1 MKRVPNMSGK
11 NFITVCKWICGG
23 WAFCSCTF
31 LMGQVAAR
39 QLPGGKGVGRAAVPD
54 IHHMIKQPTGTPVG
68 AGRALRN
75 RMNQAYGK
83 LPLSFEPNHGQ
94 ANRQVRFLSRG
105 EGYTLFLTES
115 EAVLTLKKSEVR
127 SQKPEEKLTVDSQQ
141 LTVAKRRTERKSQG
155 NPDSVLRMRLLNAN
169 PGVKVTGLDEMQSK
183 TNYFIGKDPK
193 NWRTNVPN
201 YAKVKYEGVYPG
213 VDLVYYGNQ
222 RHLEYDFVLAPGA
235 EPKIIRMSLGG
246 EKSEIRNQKS
256 EAIPRIN
263 SNGDLII
270 MTNGGEVRLH
280 KPVVYQEKQLI
291 VDSSEL
297 KVKDENRKSKIE
309 TRDFLDGRYIL
320 TANNQIGFEVAA
332 YDHSK
337 PLV

>member
-39 QLPGGKGVGRAAVPD
+39 QLPGGKGAGRAAVSD
-54 IHHMIKQPTGTPVG
+54 IHHMIKQPTDTPVG

-83 LPLSFEPNHGQ
+83 LPLSFEPNQGQ
-94 ANRQVRFLSRG
+94 ANSQVRFLSRG
-105 EGYTLFLTES
+105 EGYTLFLTGS

-193 NWRTNVPN
+193 KWRTNVPN
-201 YAKVKYEGVYPG
+201 YAKVKFEGVYPG

-222 RHLEYDFVLAPGA
+222 RHLEYDFVVAPGA
-235 EPKIIRMSLGG
+235 DPSAIQLALNGAGQVGSAQKAEGRG
-246 EKSEIRNQKS
+246 EKSKS
-256 EAIPRIN
+256 GNRKLETGN
-263 SNGDLII
+263 WKLE
-270 MTNGGEVRLH
+270 NGG
-280 KPVVYQEKQLI
+280 
-291 VDSSEL
+291 
-297 KVKDENRKSKIE
+297 
-309 TRDFLDGRYIL
+309 
-320 TANNQIGFEVAA
+320 
-332 YDHSK
+332 
-337 PLV
+337 

>member
-1 MKRVPNMSGK
+1 MSGK

-39 QLPGGKGVGRAAVPD
+39 QLPGGKGAGRAAVSD
-54 IHHMIKQPTGTPVG
+54 IHHMIKQPTDTPVG

-83 LPLSFEPNHGQ
+83 LPLSFEPNQGQ
-94 ANRQVRFLSRG
+94 ANSQVRFLSRG
-105 EGYTLFLTES
+105 EGYTLFLTGS

-155 NPDSVLRMRLLNAN
+155 IPDSVLRMRLLNAN

-201 YAKVKYEGVYPG
+201 YAKVKYQGIYPG
-213 VDLVYYGNQ
+213 VDLIYYGNQ

-235 EPKIIRMSLGG
+235 AVNVISLALDTGD
-246 EKSEIRNQKS
+246 QKL
-256 EAIPRIN
+256 E
-263 SNGDLII
+263 NGNWKL
-270 MTNGGEVRLH
+270 
-280 KPVVYQEKQLI
+280 
-291 VDSSEL
+291 
-297 KVKDENRKSKIE
+297 ENRNSKIE
-309 TRDFLDGRYIL
+309 TRHLPRRSGL
-320 TANNQIGFEVAA
+320 
-332 YDHSK
+332 
-337 PLV
+337 PLVTRHFALIQMAI